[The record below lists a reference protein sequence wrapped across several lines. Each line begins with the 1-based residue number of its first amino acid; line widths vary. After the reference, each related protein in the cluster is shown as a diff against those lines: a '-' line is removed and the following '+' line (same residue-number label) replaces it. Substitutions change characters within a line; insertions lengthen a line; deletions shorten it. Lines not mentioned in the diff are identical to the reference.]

1 MKVWIQAHKGE
12 RPASKNFFEAM
23 CGFEELGAEIR
34 FFHNPLEMRQ
44 AEPEDILVGYV
55 EAVQQHLEEMGFSY
69 PDLDYPAELEYCLG
83 RKIWKST
90 INTINFHPE
99 QWPVFV
105 KSIADKE
112 ITGVLVRSPRDLVAL
127 LYPLWKNPGCKAL
140 SGNLGENTGSGSH
153 QKGRTGLQNRASRLF
168 FGFWCDG
175 YGQNSAH

>member
-90 INTINFHPE
+90 INTINSHPE

-112 ITGVLVRSPRDLVAL
+112 ITGVLVRSPKDLV
-127 LYPLWKNPGCKAL
+127 GC
-140 SGNLGENTGSGSH
+140 GNWEHDVPVWCSEPV
-153 QKGRTGLQNRASRLF
+153 QIGR
-168 FGFWCDG
+168 
-175 YGQNSAH
+175 AHV